1 MAFETILMLASFF
14 LIASV
19 CASKASD
26 KLGFPSLLL
35 FLVMGMLAGSE
46 GLFGIEF
53 DNAQAAQFIG
63 VVALV
68 YILFYGGMDTD
79 WKTIKP
85 VVGHGISLATVGVLL
100 TTSLVAVFATLV
112 LDFSWLQ
119 GVLLG
124 AIVSSTD
131 AAAVFSILRSR
142 GLTLKGKVRPIIEF
156 ESGSNDPMA
165 IFLTM
170 SMVALIAEPQTTL
183 LSTVIMF
190 MQQMTLGTVMG
201 LAGGTVLSWSLN
213 ALKLSY
219 DGLYPVFSLAM
230 VMLIFSV
237 TQHMDGNGFLAVYLA
252 GLVTGNS
259 RVTHRRNL
267 TQFHDGIAWLMQ
279 ITMFFVLGLLV
290 FPSQLVPVAFKGF
303 LVAAFL
309 MLVARPMAVF
319 LALSPFRVDF
329 KERLFV
335 SWVGLRGAVPII
347 LATFPLLA
355 DTPNAQMIFNMVFF
369 VVLASIAVQGTFLG
383 PVARRLNLQLPQPT
397 TRPSPFEISAQ
408 SNLQSE
414 VVTLD
419 IHDESAVIGKQVMD
433 LELPKETLIMLAGTS
448 KDLLPPTGRT
458 VFKTGDKVVLLAKKS
473 DIPGLQ
479 KIFGPQSF
487 SHS

>member
-1 MAFETILMLASFF
+1 
-14 LIASV
+14 
-19 CASKASD
+19 
-26 KLGFPSLLL
+26 
-35 FLVMGMLAGSE
+35 
-46 GLFGIEF
+46 
-53 DNAQAAQFIG
+53 
-63 VVALV
+63 
-68 YILFYGGMDTD
+68 
-79 WKTIKP
+79 
-85 VVGHGISLATVGVLL
+85 
-100 TTSLVAVFATLV
+100 
-112 LDFSWLQ
+112 
-119 GVLLG
+119 
-124 AIVSSTD
+124 
-131 AAAVFSILRSR
+131 
-142 GLTLKGKVRPIIEF
+142 
-156 ESGSNDPMA
+156 
-165 IFLTM
+165 
-170 SMVALIAEPQTTL
+170 
-183 LSTVIMF
+183 
-190 MQQMTLGTVMG
+190 MG